1 MKTNVLLC
9 AFVCT
14 MLGLSS
20 CDNDD
25 NYVPE
30 DVVVKAFNSK
40 YPEAA
45 RVEWETKA
53 GYKVADFYL
62 GNYDTEAWFDTQ
74 GNWIYTETDIVY
86 NDLPDVVKN
95 SFSAGEYASWRV
107 DDVDKLE
114 RPNTETVYIIEVE
127 QGKQEFDLYYSED
140 GTLVK
145 VVTDGANNTYE
156 PGTVSSALID
166 KVAQMYP
173 GAKIYDFDREGTYF
187 EIDILDGKTHKSVVF
202 DSNNEWV
209 YTEWDI
215 RTSDVPAVV
224 MTAFNNSEYKG
235 YHIDDVE
242 VHEKPDGLYY
252 QFELEPGDDFYV
264 TFAADGTL
272 VK

>member
-9 AFVCT
+9 ALVCT

-25 NYVPE
+25 NFVPE

-40 YPEAA
+40 YPEAT
-45 RVEWETKA
+45 RVEWETK
-53 GYKVADFYL
+53 GSYKVVDFYL

-74 GNWIYTETDIVY
+74 GNWISTETDIVY
-86 NDLPDVVKN
+86 NELPDVVRN
-95 SFSAGEYASWRV
+95 NFSASEYGSWRV

-127 QGKQEFDLYYSED
+127 QGNQDVDLYYSED

-145 VVTDGANNTYE
+145 VVTEGANNAYE
-156 PGTVSSALID
+156 PNTISSTLID

-173 GAKIYDFDREGTYF
+173 GAKIYDFEKEGAYF
-187 EIDILDGKTHKSVVF
+187 EVDILDGKTHKSVYF
-202 DSNNEWV
+202 DSKNEWV
-209 YTEWDI
+209 RTEWDI

-235 YHIDDVE
+235 YRIDDVE

-252 QFELEPGDDFYV
+252 QFELEPGDDFYIL
-264 TFAADGTL
+264 FAADGTL